1 MSDNPLKT
9 RYRIKFA
16 KTEAMRYTGH
26 LDLHRSIERSFRRAQ
41 LPLAYSQGF
50 NPRPRIHLASALP
63 LGFTSQG
70 EIADVWLD
78 ENLSTAD
85 VQQALEA
92 ALPPGIIIINIKQVD
107 LRGASLQTILQ
118 SADFTVIFLEPFP
131 ELEIRLNE
139 LLSAEEI
146 LRERRGKS
154 YDLRPLIED
163 SNILPDDKDGCRQLY
178 VRLSAREG
186 ATGRPEEVIAALGY
200 SPQLA
205 RIQREDLLFQ
215 SNEL

>member
-1 MSDNPLKT
+1 MNDNPQKT

-26 LDLHRSIERSFRRAQ
+26 LDLHRSIERTFRRAQ

-78 ENLSTAD
+78 EEISTAD
-85 VQQALEA
+85 VEHALEA
-92 ALPPGIIIINIKQVD
+92 TLPPGINILNIQQVE
-107 LRGASLQTILQ
+107 LRGASLQTILK
-118 SADFTVIFLEPFP
+118 SANFKITFLEPFP
-131 ELEIRLNE
+131 ELEMRLDD

-146 LRERRGKS
+146 LRERRGKT

-163 SNILPDDKDGCRQLY
+163 SNILANDEDGCQQLF
-178 VRLSAREG
+178 VRLAAREG

-200 SPQLA
+200 SPKLI
-205 RIQREDLLFQ
+205 RIHREDLIFQ
-215 SNEL
+215 S